1 MFIRIYGHNNKY
13 LGHSA
18 TTWLTV
24 REDVADAVAYSG
36 QWNTVTHVTVQVNGK
51 VVKTITADAFVL
63 YCNAS

>member
-24 REDVADAVAYSG
+24 REDVADAVAYRG
-36 QWNTVTHVTVQVNGK
+36 QWNIVTHVTVQVDGK
-51 VVKTITADAFVL
+51 IVKTITADKLEYYTA
-63 YCNAS
+63 A